1 MTRRVILLH
10 GIWMVGATMRWL
22 AGRLRE
28 EGFAPEIFGYHSI
41 LGGPQAAIPELVAR
55 LAQDGPAHLVGHSL
69 GGLIAVRALAEH
81 PDLPVARTVCLGSPL
96 CGSGAAASLA
106 RFSLLP
112 LYMGRSAGALLD
124 GCAQWPG
131 RFEVGMIA
139 GRVPR
144 GLGGLLA
151 HFEEAHDGTV
161 AVSETRPPGLRDH
174 LVVDASHTGL
184 LFSREVSDQ
193 TIAFLRAGRF
203 APQD

>member
-28 EGFAPEIFGYHSI
+28 QGFAPEIFGYHSI
-41 LGGPQAAIPELVAR
+41 LGGPQAAIPDLVK
-55 LAQDGPAHLVGHSL
+55 LLGEGDPAHLVGHSL

-81 PDLPVARTVCLGSPL
+81 ADLPVERTVCLGSPL

-124 GCAQWPG
+124 GCAAWPD
-131 RFEVGMIA
+131 RFDVGMIA

-151 HFEEAHDGTV
+151 HFEEEHDGTV
-161 AVSETRPPGLRDH
+161 AISETRPPGLRDH

-193 TIAFLRAGRF
+193 TLAFLRTGRF
-203 APQD
+203 EHQD